1 MVDVRGG
8 VRFAVCGGGDDGH
21 VRCELDG
28 VEVLSGGSRERCST
42 SIEAASGYVVTVIS
56 VVQSRAVTLVSCYL
70 ASLGGETAV
79 SHMRLV
85 PGRRPEFSQRLL
97 SAMAGETHAR
107 ACLLDH
113 AAELRSTFDSH
124 GGAGGVGVEISD
136 GALARGAAVWGSAA
150 EGHR

>member
-1 MVDVRGG
+1 M
-8 VRFAVCGGGDDGH
+8 
-21 VRCELDG
+21 RCELDG
-28 VEVLSGGSRERCST
+28 VEVLSGESRERCST

-79 SHMRLV
+79 SHLRLV
-85 PGRRPEFSQRLL
+85 PARRPEFSQRLL

-113 AAELRSTFDSH
+113 AAELGSTFDGH
-124 GGAGGVGVEISD
+124 GGAAVGVEISD
-136 GALARGAAVWGSAA
+136 SFGRGQRFVSGP
-150 EGHR
+150 ERRHHHRKDEPFRSSR